1 MKNLWKIVVFML
13 LLPWA
18 FIACSGDDDEYNS
31 PDTPIINPTPE
42 PEDTTTNTPAVNYYT
57 DPNYYAGFFAYNIL
71 SDVYLWKAEI
81 ASAMKNWLLTEDA
94 IEKVDALRYKEN
106 GEYVDKWTQLTND
119 YESFIGGV
127 DGAVTTTFGVSYQLN
142 LKKQG
147 SDDVVAFVL
156 YTYPDSP
163 AANAGLK
170 RGDVVVTINGK
181 TLDLNNYMDLYNSAS
196 VELGLAIYNPV
207 NGVYTETGKSVSMTA
222 VNMYE
227 NPVLM
232 TKVFDCGGKKVGYLA
247 YTSFTLDSCKD
258 LIDAAK
264 SFKEKGVTELI
275 LDLRYNGG
283 GYVITENLLASLLA
297 PQSAVTN
304 KEVFE
309 TEIWNQDYMD
319 YYKQQGEDLNTYFQ
333 TEYEFTDHNNKKHS
347 YNTTDANIGLS
358 KIYALVTESSASAS
372 EAVLVGLLPYMDIE
386 IIGEQTHGKYCTGWI
401 LSATDWYQ
409 DVEDTYAQLSKEQ
422 PTKYGTFAEEF
433 PEYEKWETYAKNW
446 GIYVMISRYADKNG
460 DCPCMPNGF
469 TPNVEVKDLCYE
481 PYDLG
486 DDREA
491 LLRKAL
497 TKAGYTNFTPIEG
510 EGVASRSAVR
520 MSGRPIKQVSR
531 NPLDG
536 KRILLGHPKK
546 PYQLQRPQS
555 E

>member
-1 MKNLWKIVVFML
+1 MKIFGKFLCLVMVFSTIL
-13 LLPWA
+13 YVS
-18 FIACSGDDDEYNS
+18 CSGEDDYSRNK
-31 PDTPIINPTPE
+31 TPIINPTPGGDEPKDTTSQE
-42 PEDTTTNTPAVNYYT
+42 PEVNYYT
-57 DPNYYAGFFAYNIL
+57 DPNYYAGFFALNVI
-71 SDVYLWKAEI
+71 SEVYLWNEEI
-81 ASAMKNWLLTEDA
+81 ASSLSNWKMNEDP
-94 IEKVDALRYKEN
+94 IKKVDAIRYKEN
-106 GEYVDKWTQLTND
+106 GVYVDKWTQLTND

-127 DGAVTTTFGVSYQLN
+127 DGAVTTTFGVSYQLY

-232 TKVFDCGGKKVGYLA
+232 TKVFDCGDKKIGYLA
-247 YTSFTLDSCKD
+247 YMSFTLDSCED
-258 LIDAAK
+258 LIKAAK
-264 SFKEKGVTELI
+264 SFKEQGVTELI

-283 GYVITENLLASLLA
+283 GYVITENVLASMLA
-297 PQSAVTN
+297 PQDAVTN
-304 KEVFE
+304 KEVFQ
-309 TEIWNQDYMD
+309 TEVYNKSYMD
-319 YYKQQGEDLNTYFQ
+319 YYKKEGEDLNTYFE
-333 TEYEFTDHNNKKHS
+333 TEYKFEHNKKEYLFS
-347 YNTTDANIGLS
+347 TKDANIGLN
-358 KIYALVTESSASAS
+358 KIYALVASGSASAS
-372 EAVLVGLLPYMDIE
+372 ESVLVGLLPYMNIE

-401 LSATDWYQ
+401 LSATDWYKGN
-409 DVEDTYAQLSKEQ
+409 EDFFKAGADYD
-422 PTKYGTFAEEF
+422 
-433 PEYEKWETYAKNW
+433 EYQKWDTYAKNW
-446 GIYVMISRYADKNG
+446 GIYVMVSRYADKNG

-491 LLRKAL
+491 LLRVAL
-497 TKAGYTNFTPIEG
+497 TKAGYTNFTAKEG
-510 EGVASRSAVR
+510 AKARAA
-520 MSGRPIKQVSR
+520 RPSFGKQIQTVSR

-536 KRILLGHPKK
+536 KRIILGHPQKS
-546 PYQLQRPQS
+546 YQLQRPQ
-555 E
+555 